1 MSLNTTVTITGDLI
15 VEPAVGAVKDAVG
28 AGGCPNEIMVLCP
41 NEIMALSSIIIKK
54 VYFNFHCFGKCINR
68 ANKFEEVAFLGFK
81 YKAFY

>member
-28 AGGCPNEIMVLCP
+28 AGGAGGCP

-81 YKAFY
+81 YKAFYYNM